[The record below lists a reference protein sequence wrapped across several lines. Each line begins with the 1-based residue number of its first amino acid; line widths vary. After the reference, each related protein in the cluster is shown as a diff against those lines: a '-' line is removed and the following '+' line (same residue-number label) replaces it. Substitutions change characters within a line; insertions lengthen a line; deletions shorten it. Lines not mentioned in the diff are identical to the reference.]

1 MQNFM
6 NSSNGDHNRE
16 MDRIPIQMLRRTV
29 LNVKE
34 SPADA
39 KIDKLRAEGKL
50 EELINNS
57 EELKEIRV
65 LLTGI
70 DSRTVRPLRALISGL
85 GTLRDIQE
93 LQDLELS
100 AQELRKKANDI
111 IISLEKG
118 KNNGNF
124 KSA

>member
-1 MQNFM
+1 MQSFM
-6 NSSNGDHNRE
+6 NSPSGDHNRE
-16 MDRIPIQMLRRTV
+16 MDRVPIQLLRRTV
-29 LNVKE
+29 LNIKE

-39 KIDKLRAEGKL
+39 KIDELRTTGKL

-111 IISLEKG
+111 IIRLEKE
-118 KNNGNF
+118 NNGNF